1 MSSQIVSVTPKI
13 IIGHGLQ
20 QDLQSTID
28 EFDASQILVLVDEN
42 THKHCLPLYSSCLVA
57 KIVIIPSGEI
67 NKSFVQSQHIWDE
80 LLALGGGRS
89 SVVIAI
95 GGGLLCDLAAFAA
108 STFMRGIR
116 FILMPSTLLAIVDA
130 SVGGKTG
137 FNYNGYKNI
146 IGSFREADVV
156 LADLDFMQTLP
167 RREFVSG
174 YAEVV
179 KHSLLQGDLSWQNLL
194 ANSPYQL
201 SATDLAGSIRYKRS
215 ITMADFDEK
224 GKREILNLGHTTA
237 HALESIFLKNE
248 AHLLHG
254 EAVAAGLWIE
264 SYLSEHYFKQ
274 ENKNWFE
281 ELRSLIKT
289 VFPKVEYPID
299 SINDIINTMYSDKKN
314 KTSKIY
320 FSLLK
325 TPGHADIGCI
335 AEEQQIRNALL
346 YYLKDA

>member
-13 IIGHGLQ
+13 IIGDGLQ
-20 QDLQSTID
+20 IDLQSAID
-28 EFDASQILVLVDEN
+28 ELNVSQILVLVDEN
-42 THKHCLPLYSSCLVA
+42 THKHCLPNYSSSLNA
-57 KIVIIPSGEI
+57 KVLIIPSGEL
-67 NKSFVQSQHIWDE
+67 NKNLIQAQEIWNE

-89 SVVIAI
+89 SLVIAI

-108 STFMRGIR
+108 STFMRGVK
-116 FILMPSTLLAIVDA
+116 FILMPTTLLSIVDA

-137 FNYNGYKNI
+137 INYSGYKNI
-146 IGSFREADVV
+146 IGSFCEANVV

-194 ANSPYQL
+194 AKSPYQL
-201 SATDLAGSIRYKRS
+201 SAADLADSIRYKRS
-215 ITMADFDEK
+215 ITLSDFTEK
-224 GKREILNLGHTTA
+224 GNREILNLGHTTA
-237 HALESIFLKNE
+237 HSLESVFLKNE
-248 AHLLHG
+248 VQLFHG

-264 SYLSEHYFKQ
+264 SYLSEIYFAQ
-274 ENKNWFE
+274 EHRNWCE
-281 ELRSLIKT
+281 ELRTLVKT

-299 SINDIINTMYSDKKN
+299 AISDIVSAMYSDKKN
-314 KTSKIY
+314 KSGKIN

-325 TPGHADIGCI
+325 TPGHAFIGCTV
-335 AEEQQIRNALL
+335 EEQHIKDALL